1 MFNIYRSQAAV
12 TPLRETF
19 EQADVDL
26 REAILHASRLVN
38 LRLHEDPHGEGE
50 SRDGR
55 TRVLFQAPVAV
66 LYEVDEDKKLVN
78 VLRSWAFRR
87 ATASRGDL
95 E

>member
-12 TPLRETF
+12 TPLREVW
-19 EQADVDL
+19 EQADETL

-50 SRDGR
+50 SRDER
-55 TRVLFQAPVAV
+55 TRILFEAPVAV

-78 VLRSWAFRR
+78 IVRSWAFR
-87 ATASRGDL
+87 TAVA
-95 E
+95 